1 MDYTLASPLDEGT
14 SPSPPT
20 ETETPE
26 ARSEPINDEIFES
39 VQEPN
44 SQEQE
49 EKLEVTTEDII
60 VPNQVDQVTAPALP
74 DTYATPEEPREHFDE
89 EVEETTAVNY
99 SINFSKLSQDF
110 QPVPLGQVSFNTYT
124 RGCKWSPDGLCILSL
139 CDDNKLT
146 IYDTP
151 PDQVPSD
158 YVMQP
163 AVTMKEAETVYDFQ
177 WFPLMDSN
185 KPETCCLATTSQYQP
200 IHLYDAFDGHLR
212 ATYR

>member
-1 MDYTLASPLDEGT
+1 MDNIVDTPLDKGST
-14 SPSPPT
+14 QSPPT
-20 ETETPE
+20 QSEKSE
-26 ARSEPINDEIFES
+26 AVLEPAKDGTFEF
-39 VQEPN
+39 V
-44 SQEQE
+44 QEQE
-49 EKLEVTTEDII
+49 PHLLQKDSTEISAEYDIC
-60 VPNQVDQVTAPALP
+60 VDQAP
-74 DTYATPEEPREHFDE
+74 DITYTEITQDEPLDHEIQDNA
-89 EVEETTAVNY
+89 AVNY
-99 SINFSKLSQDF
+99 SVKFSKLSEGF
-110 QPVPLGQVSFNTYT
+110 QPAPLGQVSFNTYT

-139 CDDNKLT
+139 CDDNRLT

-151 PDQVPSD
+151 PDQASSD
-158 YVMQP
+158 FVLQP